1 MCLRGR
7 CLCSLHAHSTLLLQ
21 QRSSLR
27 PSPSLAKQCS
37 VHRADVS
44 YHSNGFPSF
53 LSSHSVVC
61 QVSVSFR
68 LQSLFTA
75 MGVAFN
81 LGAFD
86 FTAAAALTYAS
97 QSLTFDC
104 LGANR
109 FIPSGYTVQGATQLF
124 GLFAVNVNFQI
135 QPKGQ
140 DGDFYIT
147 ITSQIQVHRFL
158 HLVFFKCYGCVERA
172 TQPLQNGSRQFI
184 TCSLLS
190 ASQITP
196 SP

>member
-1 MCLRGR
+1 MCFQ
-7 CLCSLHAHSTLLLQ
+7 HAHSTSLLLTVFP
-21 QRSSLR
+21 
-27 PSPSLAKQCS
+27 PSYPIT
-37 VHRADVS
+37 RW
-44 YHSNGFPSF
+44 
-53 LSSHSVVC
+53 VC

-86 FTAAAALTYAS
+86 FTAAATLTYAS
-97 QSLTFDC
+97 QSLAFDC

-147 ITSQIQVHRFL
+147 ITSQIQVH
-158 HLVFFKCYGCVERA
+158 
-172 TQPLQNGSRQFI
+172 
-184 TCSLLS
+184 
-190 ASQITP
+190 
-196 SP
+196 